1 MGKILKDNRGETMV
15 ELMVAFVL
23 FMLALATL
31 TVLVSVGLKL
41 NRQAADAD
49 RLYYSDFQKDT
60 ATKVTVT
67 MTVSTSD
74 GTKACHPEVDC
85 YTNKDGLFYFE

>member
-1 MGKILKDNRGETMV
+1 MRKIKDNRGETMV

-49 RLYYSDFQKDT
+49 RDYYSEFSTSASET
-60 ATKVTVT
+60 AKVTIDVSGGDHEV
-67 MTVSTSD
+67 VSTV
-74 GTKACHPEVDC
+74 TCME
-85 YTNKDGLFYFE
+85 NKDGLFYFE